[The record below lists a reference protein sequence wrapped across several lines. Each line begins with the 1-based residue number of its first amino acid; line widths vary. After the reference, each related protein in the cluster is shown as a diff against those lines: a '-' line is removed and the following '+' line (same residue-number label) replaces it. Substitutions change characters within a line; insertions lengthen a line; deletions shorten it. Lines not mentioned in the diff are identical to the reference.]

1 MSIVHIVRFPASIEQ
16 HKRVEELHPG
26 LYERIIAMA
35 REYGLV
41 AHRRVYRDNELM
53 DIDEWESEEGMKAF
67 AAAAAPLLKQIAET
81 RGSGP
86 PTVESWTPFEQAP

>member
-1 MSIVHIVRFPASIEQ
+1 MSVVHIVRFPASIEQ

-26 LYERIIAMA
+26 LDDRIIAMG
-35 REYGLV
+35 REYGLIE
-41 AHRRVYRDNELM
+41 HRRVYRDNELM

-67 AAAAAPLLKQIAET
+67 AAAAAPLLKQIAEA

-86 PTVESWTPFEQAP
+86 PTVESWTPLEQAP